1 MAELVY
7 ALDLGTSTAR
17 FKSSSLF
24 LPTRKKMKIEIQNKK
39 GLTTILSII
48 VDKKTIQEKLDKK
61 LSELQSEVSLKGFR
75 PGKVPPAVIKSQ
87 FGKAIYGEVID
98 KLLQETSN
106 KALVEKKI
114 KAAGQPKI
122 DLKTFGEGKDLNYT
136 LEVDSLPELSLASFE
151 KYKASEYQV
160 KIESKLVDEKINE
173 IAKNNKTFLDKND
186 KSIKGD
192 LVIFDYNATVDN
204 KKFEGTEGDNTR
216 LVIGADLFLKGFD
229 EQLIGVKT
237 NDNKIIEVKLP
248 ENYPNK
254 DLANKKAKFQ
264 CTIKNVQ
271 IANKTKIDETFAINM
286 GAKDLNDLKSLVEKQ
301 ISSQYKQSLDSI
313 IKKEILDQVETLHEI
328 ELPKN
333 LVEQEV
339 HTMTHNLKK
348 EDAEKHKLKNLK
360 IAESRIKLGLILNEY
375 GEKNNLKV
383 SDDDVKT
390 EIQKQIKSMPGQE
403 KMVYDYYQKNPSA
416 TQSIKGALY
425 EDKIL
430 SLFKSKI
437 KLTRK
442 NISIKD
448 AEKIISDFNK
458 ISQNSLNY
466 DQSQGDKAKVKVEK
480 KASKTSIETKKKK
493 KVSKK

>member
-1 MAELVY
+1 
-7 ALDLGTSTAR
+7 
-17 FKSSSLF
+17 
-24 LPTRKKMKIEIQNKK
+24 MKIEVQNKK
-39 GLTTILSII
+39 GLTTVLSIV
-48 VDKKTIQEKLDKK
+48 VDKKIIQEKLDKK
-61 LSELQSEVSLKGFR
+61 LFELQSKVNLKGFR

-87 FGKAIYGEVID
+87 FGKAVYGEVID
-98 KLLQETSN
+98 KMLQETSN
-106 KALVEKKI
+106 QALVEKKI

-136 LEVDSLPELSLASFE
+136 LEVESLPELNLANFE
-151 KYKASEYQV
+151 KYKASEYLV
-160 KIESKLVDEKINE
+160 KIESKLIDEKINE

-204 KKFEGTEGDNTR
+204 KKFEGSEGDNTR
-216 LVIGADLFLKGFD
+216 LVIGEDLFLKGFD

-437 KLTRK
+437 KFTRK